1 MVISQMA
8 DIIHLLPDSIANQI
22 AAGEVVQRPASV
34 VKELLENSIDA
45 GCKAIQLIVKD
56 GGKTSIQVVDDGI
69 GMSETDA
76 RLCFE
81 RHATSKIKEAADL
94 YSIRTMGFRGEALAS
109 IAAVAEVELRTR
121 RLSDEVGSMVQ
132 VGGSEIVAQQPV
144 SCPVGSTLTVKN
156 LFYNVPAR
164 RKFLK
169 SNSVELKHIIS
180 EFQHVALAF
189 PEISMSLSHNG
200 SEIYKLAPSNLKQ
213 RIVNLF
219 GKSISSQLVDCVA
232 ETSIVTISGYIGKP
246 ESARK
251 SPGEQFFFV
260 NGRFMKSPFLHKA
273 VVNAYN
279 RLLPANSIPTY
290 FIYFRVDPG
299 SIDVNIHP
307 TKTEVKFEDDGAVWQ
322 IVHAA
327 VREALG
333 KFAVAP
339 SIDFSSDPGFSI
351 PHFPKDSPVELP
363 EIELNPN
370 FNPFEDE
377 GARFAQRTREHN
389 FTPQQP
395 VKGWEQLYQDVNPNF
410 NFEPKQTAVQ
420 TFASKGFD
428 DSVAENTGR
437 FFQIKGKY
445 IITAVKS
452 GMLVVDQKRAHERIL
467 YEQFYKN
474 LNLEKNVAQRELYPQ
489 TIELNPQDFE
499 TIITNQENFLRLGL
513 DISNLNHN
521 TISINSLPGN
531 TRITDPALFLENLL
545 AIINENEALPF
556 DSAKEKIALSMAKAA
571 AVGYGKRL
579 SESEM
584 QEVVDQLFACREP
597 NYTADGKKTIAL
609 IEMSEF
615 EKWLK

>member
-1 MVISQMA
+1 MEIFPMA

-22 AAGEVVQRPASV
+22 AAGEVVQRPSSV

-45 GCKAIQLIVKD
+45 GCKTIQLIVKD
-56 GGKTSIQVVDDGI
+56 GGKASIQVVDDGA

-81 RHATSKIKEAADL
+81 RHATSKIKEATDL

-121 RLSDEVGSMVQ
+121 RLTDEVGSMVQ
-132 VGGSEIVAQQPV
+132 ISGSELVAQQPV
-144 SCPVGSTLTVKN
+144 SCPVGSTITVKN

-219 GKSISSQLVDCVA
+219 GKTISSQLVDCIA
-232 ETSIVTISGYIGKP
+232 ETSIVSITGYVGKP

-273 VVNAYN
+273 VLNAYN
-279 RLLPANSIPTY
+279 RLLPASSIPTY
-290 FIYFRVDPG
+290 FIYFRVDPR

-307 TKTEVKFEDDGAVWQ
+307 TKTEVKFEDDGAIWQ

-327 VREALG
+327 VRETLG

-370 FNPFEDE
+370 FNPFEE
-377 GARFAQRTREHN
+377 ERARFAQRTRDHN
-389 FTPQQP
+389 FTLQQP

-410 NFEPKQTAVQ
+410 NFEPEQTAVQ

-428 DSVAENTGR
+428 DSIAENTGR

-499 TIITNQENFLRLGL
+499 TIINNQENFLRLGL

-531 TRITDPALFLENLL
+531 LRITDPSIFLENLL

-609 IEMSEF
+609 VEMSEF
-615 EKWLK
+615 EKWFK